1 MKVDFRT
8 ISPEDFE
15 FLCEALLRAKK
26 FTIESRPARGPD
38 GGKDILAVRDV
49 TDDMGIVHRERWLV
63 ECKHLGESNRSVVE
77 GDVGSIELR
86 MKRHNANRY
95 LLVASTI
102 VSETVKEQLKAL
114 SEDQSSPRMATFWAK
129 NDLLKW
135 LRDFPDVRDR
145 FLVSWEKEA
154 REAALLLN
162 NHYFQAHRGA
172 ILWCPGITAIFG
184 NDGYAPVG
192 HESDEATLRAQNEVE
207 AIRALLKE
215 RRTQEIAF
223 NTTPDGYSWVILADT
238 TDARGWNDLIWTCY
252 PPGGSSDSHTKNEA
266 MALLWK
272 FMSTPVK
279 EKCAVRS

>member
-1 MKVDFRT
+1 
-8 ISPEDFE
+8 
-15 FLCEALLRAKK
+15 
-26 FTIESRPARGPD
+26 
-38 GGKDILAVRDV
+38 
-49 TDDMGIVHRERWLV
+49 MGIVHRERWLV
-63 ECKHLGESNRSVVE
+63 ECKHLGQSNRSVVE
-77 GDVGSIELR
+77 GDIGNVELR

-95 LLVASTI
+95 LLVTSTI

-135 LRDFPDVRDR
+135 LSDFPEVRDR
-145 FLVSWEKEA
+145 FLVSWENEA

-172 ILWCPGITAIFG
+172 ILWRPGITAIFG

-192 HESDEATLRAQNEVE
+192 HEPDESTHRAQNEVK

-238 TDARGWNDLIWTCY
+238 TEARSWDDLIWTCY
-252 PPGGSSDSHTKNEA
+252 PPGGSSNIHQKNEA
-266 MALLWK
+266 MGLLWK

-279 EKCAVRS
+279 KSVMLD